1 MSGSRGLGIT
11 VAVALCGFFI
21 IGAPAQDLPKAARV
35 WSYGEM
41 KWQKDKTLPSV
52 QSVPLWG
59 DPATGEHGMLRK
71 FRAGYA
77 PPEHKHPAVERV
89 VVISG
94 TIIVR
99 YAGSDEKA
107 LGPGSYS
114 EIPPDTTHAVKCGEQ
129 SECVF
134 LLASSG
140 PFANIPSSPPN
151 NH

>member
-1 MSGSRGLGIT
+1 MSRSISVGIS
-11 VAVALCGFFI
+11 VAVALCWFFI
-21 IGAPAQDLPKAARV
+21 SGAPAQESPKAAKV
-35 WSYGEM
+35 WSYGEL
-41 KWQKDKTLPSV
+41 KWQDDKTLPSV

-77 PPEHKHPAVERV
+77 PPPHQHPSVERV

-99 YAGSDEKA
+99 YAGSGDKA

-114 EIPPDTTHAVKCGEQ
+114 EIPPYTTHAVKCGEQ
-129 SECVF
+129 SDCVF

-140 PFANIPSSPPN
+140 PFAIVPSPDS
-151 NH
+151 HHQ

>member
-1 MSGSRGLGIT
+1 MSRSLCVGIAAAVGLC
-11 VAVALCGFFI
+11 LFFI
-21 IGAPAQDLPKAARV
+21 SGAPAQESPKAAKV
-35 WSYGEM
+35 WSYGEL
-41 KWQKDKTLPSV
+41 KWQDDKTLPSV

-77 PPEHKHPAVERV
+77 PPPHKHPSVERV

-99 YAGSDEKA
+99 YAGSGDKT

-114 EIPPDTTHAVKCGEQ
+114 EIPPYTTHAVKCGEQ
-129 SECVF
+129 SDCVF

-140 PFANIPSSPPN
+140 PFAIVQSSDSHN
-151 NH
+151 Q